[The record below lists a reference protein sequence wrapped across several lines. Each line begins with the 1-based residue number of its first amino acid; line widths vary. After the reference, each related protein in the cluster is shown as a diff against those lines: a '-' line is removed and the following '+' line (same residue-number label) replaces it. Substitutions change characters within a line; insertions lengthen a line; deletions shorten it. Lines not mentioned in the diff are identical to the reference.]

1 MTLRRFAPLS
11 ALAVVLL
18 TLAGCAT
25 TPMGP
30 TVNVMPGPN
39 EPYSVFQQDQAYC
52 QSVAQQQVGNQAQ
65 AANNKAVG
73 TAAVTTVLGAA
84 LGAAIGGGH
93 GAAIGAAAGA
103 GGGAAYGANGSA
115 NAQYGIQQQYNNVYA
130 QCMYTK
136 GAQVP
141 GYVGPG
147 QGY

>member
-1 MTLRRFAPLS
+1 MLHFRRSA
-11 ALAVVLL
+11 ALAVALL

-30 TVNVMPGPN
+30 TVNVMPGAN
-39 EPYSVFQQDQAYC
+39 EPYAVFQQDQAYC

-65 AANNKAVG
+65 AANNKAIG
-73 TAAVTTVLGAA
+73 TAAVGTVLGAA
-84 LGAAIGGGH
+84 FGAAIGGGR

-103 GGGAAYGANGSA
+103 GTGTAYGADGSN
-115 NAQYGIQQQYNNVYA
+115 NAQYGIQQQYNNVYS

-141 GYVGPG
+141 GYVAP
-147 QGY
+147 QSRY